1 MRSGPAVDVKMR
13 QLRKKTE
20 TETNRKNGEVE
31 SLGTANS
38 KSVNEIS
45 DNQSNNTWKEYN
57 EEMLEGQTLGEELQ

>member
-20 TETNRKNGEVE
+20 TETKRKNGEIE

-45 DNQSNNTWKEYN
+45 DN
-57 EEMLEGQTLGEELQ
+57 